1 MKSILPFLL
10 ILFYTFPFQIAENAE
25 HLSMDEIKNVMKN
38 YILND
43 STIFSYFSFLYL
55 YNMLR
60 CTLTQKVFN
69 SYPDQNYE
77 KEILIVKEKLSYL
90 NKNSQNMTQWIFADF
105 KLPQLL
111 LSSIEEIEKKM
122 KTQGINFIQMYN
134 ELRMASPTFRNISNL
149 TLEVCYDSIFSVE
162 EFSMQLTILPF
173 ILDKLE
179 ISDQKYKDEV
189 KYMISKT
196 FKYFSFFI
204 SIINDH
210 NNKIIDIY
218 KKEINVFIKVKENFH
233 IKSLNG
239 NNLLSLY
246 DEIYLKNKYGEKLI
260 QNLFVLFKKIFFL
273 ESTDDIYYFKYID
286 VVPIYIKTINGLY
299 KSRKYNMEKNYF
311 TKIENK
317 YKNNLKINEGII
329 LIKTVK
335 QYIIDGYTNNPTYFD
350 SDVIYKTII
359 QEIHEPIIS
368 SKNEDTQFQLL
379 YSENVDETKEKKFI
393 NDDVTLSLIIL
404 TDTNINIKMLLDHMN
419 NMVLSEIMFSINKG
433 PDKERIKLMGT
444 CIYTNKLEP
453 PTFTGFFSRGL
464 STYTLNKVI
473 SLLKPNKQLI
483 YLSIQ
488 KTEDA
493 SQMKSDV
500 IAERIFSSH
509 LKYYETVLLFERDGI
524 IKYDELKNSYRC
536 DMCLTG
542 YNGLYT
548 LYVCILLPIILS
560 LIICYY
566 IYKRKKWMIKNKID
580 VNSVSMKNKRMLIEP
595 NILPLNL

>member
-25 HLSMDEIKNVMKN
+25 HLSMDEIKN
-38 YILND
+38 
-43 STIFSYFSFLYL
+43 
-55 YNMLR
+55 
-60 CTLTQKVFN
+60 
-69 SYPDQNYE
+69 
-77 KEILIVKEKLSYL
+77 
-90 NKNSQNMTQWIFADF
+90 
-105 KLPQLL
+105 
-111 LSSIEEIEKKM
+111 IEEIEKKM

-509 LKYYETVLLFERDGI
+509 LKYYETVLLFERDR
-524 IKYDELKNSYRC
+524 KNKTLLHKSYV
-536 DMCLTG
+536 
-542 YNGLYT
+542 N
-548 LYVCILLPIILS
+548 PIGS
-560 LIICYY
+560 ARHVY
-566 IYKRKKWMIKNKID
+566 IYFFFFFFFF
-580 VNSVSMKNKRMLIEP
+580 
-595 NILPLNL
+595 

>member
-1 MKSILPFLL
+1 MVS
-10 ILFYTFPFQIAENAE
+10 E

>member
-1 MKSILPFLL
+1 
-10 ILFYTFPFQIAENAE
+10 
-25 HLSMDEIKNVMKN
+25 MDEIKNVMKN

-317 YKNNLKINEGII
+317 YKNSLKINEGII